1 MISMKIEAVIFDL
14 DGTLVNTIEDL
25 ADSTNMLLT
34 RYDYEP
40 RTVDEYIRFI
50 GNGALKFIENA
61 MEGIVD
67 QERIPVYV
75 KEFKE
80 IYGDNLHNK
89 SCVYEGIDRVLDAY
103 QEAGV
108 RMAILS
114 NKPHHLTLKVVEHYL
129 SAWKFK
135 AVFGQR
141 DQVPRKPDPAAAN
154 EISAILGVPAEAT
167 LFVGD
172 SRGDMLTAD
181 AAGMIPVGV
190 NWGYGKPG
198 DEIINDRQMTLDQP
212 EELIKIIKK

>member
-1 MISMKIEAVIFDL
+1 MKIEAVIFDL

-25 ADSTNMLLT
+25 ADSTNILLN
-34 RYDYEP
+34 RYDFEP
-40 RTVDEYIRFI
+40 RTLDEYIRFI
-50 GNGALKFIENA
+50 GNGALKFIESA
-61 MEGIVD
+61 MEGRVE
-67 QERIPVYV
+67 QERLPDYV
-75 KEFKE
+75 KEFTE
-80 IYGDNLHNK
+80 IYGNNLHSK
-89 SCVYEGIDRVLDAY
+89 TCVYDGIDRALDAC
-103 QEAGV
+103 QETGV
-108 RMAILS
+108 KMAILS

-154 EISAILGVPAEAT
+154 EISAILGVPVAHT

-172 SRGDMLTAD
+172 SRGDMLTAN

-198 DEIINDRQMTLDQP
+198 DEILNDRQLTLDQP
-212 EELIKIIKK
+212 EELIKIIKN